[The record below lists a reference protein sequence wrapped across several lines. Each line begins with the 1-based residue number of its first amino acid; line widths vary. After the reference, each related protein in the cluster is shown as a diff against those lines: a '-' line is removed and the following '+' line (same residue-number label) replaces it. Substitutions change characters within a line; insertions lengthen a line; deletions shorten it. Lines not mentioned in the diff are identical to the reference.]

1 MQMTNLKDFSPRV
14 VSHENRSGNRPWGKT
29 RDTEESQ
36 EIRASVF
43 VGSPPPLLLG
53 GWWMVLATTEQVVI
67 RGTWTISL
75 DNKSFSAE
83 IFVRGC
89 SFVRMSIATLMR
101 YQDLAPERQQN
112 CQTVGNTGT
121 GIGYTGTLVLQLNR
135 QAGVLE
141 VDFI

>member
-1 MQMTNLKDFSPRV
+1 MTNLKDFSPCV
-14 VSHENRSGNRPWGKT
+14 VSHENRSGKRPWGKT

-43 VGSPPPLLLG
+43 VGSPPPLG

-83 IFVRGC
+83 IFVG
-89 SFVRMSIATLMR
+89 
-101 YQDLAPERQQN
+101 
-112 CQTVGNTGT
+112 
-121 GIGYTGTLVLQLNR
+121 
-135 QAGVLE
+135 GVLLCA
-141 VDFI
+141 

>member
-1 MQMTNLKDFSPRV
+1 MTNLKDFSPCV
-14 VSHENRSGNRPWGKT
+14 VSHENHSGNRPWGKT

-43 VGSPPPLLLG
+43 VGSPPPLG

-83 IFVRGC
+83 IFVC
-89 SFVRMSIATLMR
+89 MSIATLMR
-101 YQDLAPERQQN
+101 YQDLATERN
-112 CQTVGNTGT
+112 
-121 GIGYTGTLVLQLNR
+121 TLVQVPR
-135 QAGVLE
+135 MIHRYTSTVEKAGVLD
-141 VDFI
+141 VDLI

>member
-1 MQMTNLKDFSPRV
+1 MTNLKDFSPRV

-83 IFVRGC
+83 IFVC
-89 SFVRMSIATLMR
+89 MSIATLMR
-101 YQDLAPERQQN
+101 YQDLATERN
-112 CQTVGNTGT
+112 
-121 GIGYTGTLVLQLNR
+121 TLVQVPR
-135 QAGVLE
+135 MIYRYTSTVEKAGVLD
-141 VDFI
+141 VDLI

>member
-1 MQMTNLKDFSPRV
+1 MQMTNLKDFSPCV
-14 VSHENRSGNRPWGKT
+14 VSHENRSGKRPWGKT

-43 VGSPPPLLLG
+43 VGSPPPLG

-83 IFVRGC
+83 IFVGVFFCVHEYRNINEIPRFGY
-89 SFVRMSIATLMR
+89 RTE
-101 YQDLAPERQQN
+101 Y
-112 CQTVGNTGT
+112 TGT
-121 GIGYTGTLVLQLNR
+121 GTKNDTQVH
-135 QAGVLE
+135 
-141 VDFI
+141 

>member
-1 MQMTNLKDFSPRV
+1 
-14 VSHENRSGNRPWGKT
+14 
-29 RDTEESQ
+29 
-36 EIRASVF
+36 
-43 VGSPPPLLLG
+43 
-53 GWWMVLATTEQVVI
+53 MVLATTEQVVI

-83 IFVRGC
+83 IFVC
-89 SFVRMSIATLMR
+89 MSIATLMR